1 MEPARVQL
9 PQGVHDLGP
18 DEAGLRRELADL
30 WSRLFDRW
38 GYREVVPPT
47 FEFYTTLASGFAGQ
61 KAERLFRFFDRQGRI
76 LALRPDF
83 TTPIARLAA
92 TKLADEPRPLR
103 LWYFGS
109 VFRVQEERHGY
120 RSEFTQAGVELI
132 GAAGPAADAEVV
144 ALAVT
149 ALNRAGVEGARV
161 SLGHTGFLRA
171 LLAGLELTP
180 GEEEA
185 VVTELTR
192 RNLVGLRDVLGTLNL
207 DERQLKALAELPH
220 LFGGP
225 EKLAAASHLAEK
237 NRQAE
242 AALDDLATIG
252 KLLEAYGL
260 GERVSFDLGLV
271 RELDYYTGMVFE
283 VYVPGFGY
291 PLGGGGRY
299 DGLTARFGLPG
310 PATGFA
316 LGVERVLSVRERQGK
331 AGRVKPP
338 DVLVVALPGFEAAAV
353 REAVRRRAESRV
365 ELATDPMDER
375 GAVAYAR
382 ARGIGRIVLVGTGVR
397 EIEAAVD

>member
-30 WSRLFDRW
+30 WSWLFDRW

-47 FEFYTTLASGFAGQ
+47 FEYYSTLASGFAGR

-103 LWYFGS
+103 LWYLGS
-109 VFRVQEERHGY
+109 VFRVNEARHGH

-149 ALNRAGVEGARV
+149 ALNRAGVEGAQV

-180 GEEEA
+180 REEEA

-192 RNLVGLRDVLGTLNL
+192 RNLVGLRDVLNTLNL
-207 DERQLKALAELPH
+207 DRRQFQALAELPQ
-220 LFGGP
+220 LFGGA
-225 EKLAAASHLAEK
+225 EKLAAASQLAGNNTE
-237 NRQAE
+237 AE

-252 KLLEAYGL
+252 RLLEAYGL
-260 GERVSFDLGLV
+260 GECVYFDLGLV

-316 LGVERVLSVRERQGK
+316 LGLERVLTVRERQGK
-331 AGRVKPP
+331 IEGPKPP
-338 DVLVVALPGFEAAAV
+338 DVLVVALPGFEAASV
-353 REAVRRRAESRV
+353 REALRRREGGRV
-365 ELATDPMDER
+365 ELAAGAMDEKE
-375 GAVAYAR
+375 AVAYAR
-382 ARGIGRIVLVGTGVR
+382 ARGIPCIVLVGSEMR
-397 EIEAAVD
+397 EIEVEVN

>member
-18 DEAGLRRELADL
+18 VEAGLRRELADL

-61 KAERLFRFFDRQGRI
+61 KAERLFRFFDRQGRL

-83 TTPIARLAA
+83 TTPIARLVA

-109 VFRVQEERHGY
+109 VFRVEERHGY

-149 ALNRAGVEGARV
+149 ALSRAGVEGARV

-180 GEEEA
+180 REEEA

-207 DERQLKALAELPH
+207 DERKLKALAELPH

-225 EKLAAASHLAEK
+225 EKLAAASRLAEK

-252 KLLEAYGL
+252 KLLEAYDL

-316 LGVERVLSVRERQGK
+316 LGVERVFSVRERQGK

-353 REAVRRRAESRV
+353 REAVRQREESRV
-365 ELATDPMDER
+365 ELAANSMDER
-375 GAVAYAR
+375 EAVAYAR

-397 EIEAAVD
+397 QIEAAVE

>member
-1 MEPARVQL
+1 MEPAGVQL
-9 PQGVHDLGP
+9 PQGVHDSGP
-18 DEAGLRRELADL
+18 DEAELRRELADL

-109 VFRVQEERHGY
+109 VFRVEERHGY

-149 ALNRAGVEGARV
+149 ALNRAGVEGTRV

-192 RNLVGLRDVLGTLNL
+192 RNLVGLRDVLGALNL
-207 DERQLKALAELPH
+207 DEKQLKALAELPH

-225 EKLAAASHLAEK
+225 EKLAAASRLAKK

-252 KLLEAYGL
+252 RLLGAYGL

-331 AGRVKPP
+331 AGCVKPP
-338 DVLVVALPGFEAAAV
+338 DVLVVALPGCEGAAV
-353 REAVRRRAESRV
+353 REALRRRAESRV

-382 ARGIGRIVLVGTGVR
+382 VRGIGRIVLVGNGVQ